1 MREKAHFIGLKKF
14 RERMKLKQYELA
26 KELGQSPSNYHHW
39 ETGRYEV
46 SFAIIQRL
54 FELGATVEELFDV
67 PYSSKPALTELKV
80 SKEEAVEIVKIGMSG
95 LIGSIGIIKNSNVL
109 GKDSAYK

>member
-26 KELGQSPSNYHHW
+26 KELGQSPSSYHHW

-46 SFAIIQRL
+46 SFAVIQRL

-67 PYSSKPALTELKV
+67 PYSSKPVRTELKV
-80 SKEEAVEIVKIGMSG
+80 SKEEAMEIVKVGIHG
-95 LIGSIGIIKNSNVL
+95 LIGPIGLVKNKDVL
-109 GKDSAYK
+109 GNGGGA